1 MFMMRNPIEDY
12 APVAPSTVSLDRG
25 EYHHF
30 SFVITEVEKQLFG
43 YKPQSQLRYLCHFT
57 SNRLILEP
65 QAKVNELQAIS
76 KIALSLSTSFSS
88 APFYQ
93 IPYDSIETLNLVRSL
108 NFASYV
114 KLTLKPSTDAK
125 VEELTFVVTSTPQ
138 GRIENPSANRS
149 VDFVELGNLMLQVD
163 ETLIQELQRSHAPV
177 LVYFWAAGCKP
188 CDIFGPT
195 VDEIA
200 EQFGDRIKLIK
211 VNMDADPSLPM
222 RYGVN
227 TIPTVL
233 MFKDGAIV
241 DKIDGAIPAPLF
253 AKVLSR
259 HLVTATVE

>member
-12 APVAPSTVSLDRG
+12 APVAPSAVNLDRG

-30 SFVITEVEKQLFG
+30 SFMITEGEKQLLG
-43 YKPQSQLRYLCHFT
+43 YKVQPQLRYLCHFT

-65 QAKVNELQAIS
+65 QTKTNELQAIS
-76 KIALSLSTSFSS
+76 KIALSLSTPFTS

-93 IPYDSIETLNLVRSL
+93 ISYDRIESLSLVRSL
-108 NFASYV
+108 NLASYV
-114 KLTLKPSTDAK
+114 KLTLKSYDNNA
-125 VEELTFVVTSTPQ
+125 VEELTFVATPTPQ

-149 VDFVELGNLMLQVD
+149 ADFVELGNLMLQVD
-163 ETLIQELQRSHAPV
+163 ETFIQEIQHSQIPV
-177 LVYFWAAGCKP
+177 LVYFWASGCKP
-188 CDIFGPT
+188 CEIFAPT
-195 VDEIA
+195 MNDIA
-200 EQFGDRIKLIK
+200 EQFGDRIKIIK

-233 MFKDGAIV
+233 IFKEGAIA

-259 HLVTATVE
+259 HLATATVE

>member
-12 APVAPSTVSLDRG
+12 APVAPSAVNLDRG

-30 SFVITEVEKQLFG
+30 SFMITEGEKQLLG
-43 YKPQSQLRYLCHFT
+43 YKVQPQLRYLCHFT

-65 QAKVNELQAIS
+65 QTKTNELQAIS
-76 KIALSLSTSFSS
+76 KIALSLSTPFTS

-93 IPYDSIETLNLVRSL
+93 ISYDRIESLSLVRSL
-108 NFASYV
+108 NLASYV
-114 KLTLKPSTDAK
+114 KLTLKSYDNNA
-125 VEELTFVVTSTPQ
+125 VEELTFVATPTPQ

-149 VDFVELGNLMLQVD
+149 ADFVE
-163 ETLIQELQRSHAPV
+163 
-177 LVYFWAAGCKP
+177 VYFWASGCKP
-188 CDIFGPT
+188 CEIFAPT
-195 VDEIA
+195 MNDIA
-200 EQFGDRIKLIK
+200 EQFGDRIKIIK

-233 MFKDGAIV
+233 IFKEGAIA

-259 HLVTATVE
+259 HLATATVE